1 MLTEEEPLLCLH
13 FLLSVEPNWSRRYS
27 QMNQLQ
33 PHQGQKRILV
43 VDDEPDLTRL
53 YSLAL
58 EYHGFKVD
66 TFNDPE
72 GVLSNFKPDYY
83 DLVILDIKMPKMG
96 GFELYDELKKKDSDA
111 KICFLTASELYY
123 KEFREKEYHAL
134 DKNLFIRKPIDNEE
148 LLKEVNRIMTS
159 V

>member
-1 MLTEEEPLLCLH
+1 
-13 FLLSVEPNWSRRYS
+13 
-27 QMNQLQ
+27 MNQPQ

-43 VDDEPDLTRL
+43 VDDEPDLTQVSR
-53 YSLAL
+53 LAL

-66 TFNDPE
+66 SFNDPHLT
-72 GVLSNFKPDYY
+72 LSKYRPGLY
-83 DLVILDIKMPKMG
+83 DLVILDIKMPNMD
-96 GFELYDELKKKDSDA
+96 GFELYDELKRKDSDA

-123 KEFREKEYHAL
+123 EEFRKKEYHAL
-134 DKNLFIRKPIDNEE
+134 DKNLFIRKPIDNED